1 MVMLAFPPVYW
12 LLVCPLTVPLPERTA
27 VVTSTDTMVD
37 RSAAATRQQTSVRAE
52 NRARGLSGFGGWGD
66 GVTGTAGTGE
76 GWGAE

>member
-1 MVMLAFPPVYW
+1 
-12 LLVCPLTVPLPERTA
+12 
-27 VVTSTDTMVD
+27 MVD
-37 RSAAATRQQTSVRAE
+37 RSTAATRQQTSVRAE